1 MTSAIHSDVH
11 EKFCELSKQVSELQT
26 GQARR
31 ISDAKSFYRPYA
43 YRNPLQEKR
52 ALSWLVS
59 LVWCCLQ
66 QVNHRRL
73 LAKLDLDRAP
83 KAKEV
88 GQSESLVQRLQILEE
103 SLPALRKQ
111 QNLEEEVRNL
121 QEMLSSHQ
129 AKYHHFEEA
138 LTSHKSQ
145 IQDKVLSLDTKLDA
159 ISKSV
164 MQAEDTER
172 MHLEIEKYLRGCSL
186 SCKLR
191 GLESEM
197 MSSKQ
202 NTSKT
207 LADIAA
213 KSQELEHEIA
223 GLQQKMWETAALLPA
238 YSEKL
243 EKLEIGQKSLRRGIA
258 ELDCKIPSLHED
270 IPADDVTME
279 GFQSSP
285 DKLEE
290 LESEGGSLPEM
301 LERMEERMED
311 GRLSERSSAK
321 SEGLSPVSPP
331 ACRVEASGEGYV
343 AGDGRG
349 ERSAGEIKE
358 FKYPKKPE
366 NDAMRKICLSVEEEL
381 LQAMKREEPL
391 EVRKK
396 LLKDVCRRLHSVGGQ
411 WVCLHWRSVTLV
423 DSCPCVR
430 SVGLAAPVI
439 ANLNMRW
446 SHLLAPTG
454 FTPTNLTRLAEVQ
467 KEWRFAA
474 KLFDWCRLTDWK
486 AGSSKC

>member
-1 MTSAIHSDVH
+1 M
-11 EKFCELSKQVSELQT
+11 
-26 GQARR
+26 
-31 ISDAKSFYRPYA
+31 
-43 YRNPLQEKR
+43 
-52 ALSWLVS
+52 
-59 LVWCCLQ
+59 
-66 QVNHRRL
+66 

-311 GRLSERSSAK
+311 GRLSSAK

-411 WVCLHWRSVTLV
+411 WVCLH
-423 DSCPCVR
+423 
-430 SVGLAAPVI
+430 
-439 ANLNMRW
+439 
-446 SHLLAPTG
+446 
-454 FTPTNLTRLAEVQ
+454 
-467 KEWRFAA
+467 
-474 KLFDWCRLTDWK
+474 
-486 AGSSKC
+486 